1 MLLTKPVY
9 TVGEKAGWLRKEI
22 ERKLHQASPLGPLE
36 VTAAHHYIDDDSVG
50 RLVRPSFGLI
60 APQHKAGEEHYVDDD
75 SQGRVGYSKPTAIK
89 AHSKTAIKAQRKQRS
104 GRTPATARQPGAAM
118 KQARLQMLSDT
129 MLMPVPMDVDPEDA
143 YLDPEG
149 GSHHEMEMES
159 MYGSHDM
166 SDVDKQNQ
174 LELRDSEDED
184 AKQPDQLHPT
194 NFAGT

>member
-1 MLLTKPVY
+1 M
-9 TVGEKAGWLRKEI
+9 
-22 ERKLHQASPLGPLE
+22 
-36 VTAAHHYIDDDSVG
+36 
-50 RLVRPSFGLI
+50 RPSFGLI

-89 AHSKTAIKAQRKQRS
+89 AHSKRSSARTA
-104 GRTPATARQPGAAM
+104 GTARKAGAAM
-118 KQARLQMLSDT
+118 KQARLQMLSET

-149 GSHHEMEMES
+149 GSHHDMEMES

-174 LELRDSEDED
+174 LELRDSEDQD
-184 AKQPDQLHPT
+184 AKQPDQLRPT
-194 NFAGT
+194 NFAGTQFTCFTS

>member
-1 MLLTKPVY
+1 M
-9 TVGEKAGWLRKEI
+9 
-22 ERKLHQASPLGPLE
+22 
-36 VTAAHHYIDDDSVG
+36 G
-50 RLVRPSFGLI
+50 RIVRPSFGLI

-89 AHSKTAIKAQRKQRS
+89 ARSKQSGGARTA
-104 GRTPATARQPGAAM
+104 GTARKPGAAM
-118 KQARLQMLSDT
+118 KQARLQMLSET

-149 GSHHEMEMES
+149 GSHHDMEMES

-184 AKQPDQLHPT
+184 AKQPDQLRPT
-194 NFAGT
+194 NFAGTQFTCFTS